1 MHKQTLDLSYTLN
14 QIFLTDM
21 SVTVHTTGP
30 EHTLFSNTHN
40 IFSRIDHMYSHKTSL
55 SKFKTIK
62 ISCQVSFPN
71 ILVWNKINSQRK
83 NGKFRNTCKLDNTL
97 LNNHES
103 KRNQKWNFKSI
114 LKQNFGRWCW
124 WEYQAQMGLWL
135 SLQGDKTT
143 SG

>member
-55 SKFKTIK
+55 SKFKQLK
-62 ISCQVSFPN
+62 YHAKFPFQTY
-71 ILVWNKINSQRK
+71 WYETKSTAKGKMENSEIRA
-83 NGKFRNTCKLDNTL
+83 N
-97 LNNHES
+97 
-103 KRNQKWNFKSI
+103 
-114 LKQNFGRWCW
+114 
-124 WEYQAQMGLWL
+124 
-135 SLQGDKTT
+135 
-143 SG
+143 